1 MFKFKNQNLIRI
13 VSFCLLL
20 LFLSGLIPSVRHNYL
35 NVLKYPLVLPG
46 LIGREAGGIIFYH
59 RNFIRYQAQ
68 KNEIDTLTQRLN
80 ALTETALENAR
91 LQGLLSFKEQ
101 QPYKTV
107 AVRVVGRCP
116 DSWGSCMILDK
127 GSRSGIK
134 RGMPVITP
142 LGLVGRITEVSAIAA
157 KAILINDPNLNVSA
171 MVQRSRQEG
180 LISGTL
186 GNNLIMRY
194 LPEEADIKLEDLV
207 ITSGL
212 NRSYPKGQVIGTV
225 VDIGREFSGLG
236 RYALIRPA
244 VCLSCVEEV
253 LVVSP

>member
-1 MFKFKNQNLIRI
+1 MFKFKNKNLIRI

-35 NVLKYPLVLPG
+35 NVLKYPLVLPR
-46 LIGREAGGIIFYH
+46 LIGSEIKGIIFYH

-68 KNEIDTLTQRLN
+68 LNEIDALTQRLN
-80 ALTETALENAR
+80 ALGETVLENAR
-91 LQGLLSFKEQ
+91 LHDLLSFKEQ

-107 AVRVVGRCP
+107 AAWVVGRCP
-116 DSWGSCMILDK
+116 DSWSSCIIIDK

-142 LGLVGRITEVSAIAA
+142 LGLVGRITEVSRDAA
-157 KAILINDPNLNVSA
+157 KAVMINDPNLNVSA
-171 MVQRSRQEG
+171 IVQRSRQEG

-194 LPEEADIKLEDLV
+194 LPEEANIKLQDIVL
-207 ITSGL
+207 TSGL
-212 NRSYPKGQVIGTV
+212 NRAYPKGLAIGTV
-225 VDIGREFSGLG
+225 VDIGQEFSGLG
-236 RYALIRPA
+236 RYALIKPRVSLA
-244 VCLSCVEEV
+244 CVEEV
-253 LVVSP
+253 LVVIP